1 MVAFTPL
8 SKCPHFCLLTHSAL
22 CPSYFPLIPNL
33 HIFADVILLWSGRNS
48 LISLPVEIPFIH
60 QGPSSFIFLQQ
71 MTSSTL
77 MNWCISQIF
86 IEICCVLGTRDS
98 TMCKTDEVSCKLL
111 YLSLGLLQQW
121 LSNLKNKHSLTIIH
135 HHTHTHNPQWFKK
148 QYLPLLYVAILII

>member
-1 MVAFTPL
+1 MAAFTPL

-48 LISLPVEIPFIH
+48 PISLPVEIPFIH

-111 YLSLGLLQQW
+111 YFGFATAVAFK
-121 LSNLKNKHSLTIIH
+121 LKKHSLTIIH
-135 HHTHTHNPQWFKK
+135 HHTHTHTTPNDLRNNI
-148 QYLPLLYVAILII
+148 YLYYM